1 MGMRAGCLRFLYLFS
16 TEGMST
22 ERRNRQYPQ
31 TGLSIS
37 VGIASTKE
45 RSTWLEVAVR
55 IVVEKTGSRI
65 RGFFARM
72 IPQNS
77 QCEASPS
84 SQAFEKANIMAVS
97 EDGQLKLQ
105 VANIRPQESGL
116 GFARLGPAAL
126 HQLGVQEGQILEITG
141 KRHTAALAM
150 RAYGEDEGL
159 NIIRLDGLQRVNA
172 GASSGDY
179 VEVRKADVRPAT
191 KVVLAP
197 AQKNLRLQGSGDAL
211 KRSFQHRPMT
221 SGDVVST
228 SAQQRVNGRDAGDM
242 VRNMLDLPAYGLQE
256 IRLVVVSTQPR
267 GIVQMTEETVVELRP
282 QFEEP
287 KEARRADV
295 TYDDIG
301 GLGNS
306 VDQVREMVE
315 LPLRHPE
322 LFQRL
327 GIDPPKGVLLHGPP
341 GTGKTL
347 LARAV
352 ANETEAHFFHI
363 AGPEIMGSR
372 YGESEERLRQVF
384 HEAAQNAPSIIF
396 IDEIDSIA
404 PKREQVTG
412 EVERR
417 IVAQLLTLMDGLEPR
432 QNIVVIGATN
442 RRDAIDEALRR
453 PGRFDRE
460 IVIGVPDQKGRREVL
475 AIHTRGMPLSDDIDL
490 DEIARTTYGF
500 VGADLGALAR
510 EAAMDSLRRVLP
522 DINLREGIPPEVIEK
537 LSVCQDDFLS
547 AMKRIQPS
555 ALREIMIQ
563 APDVRWSDIGGLDE
577 AQMRLREGVELPLRS
592 PQSFKRIG
600 IRPAKGFLLFGPPG
614 TGKTLLAKAVARE
627 AEANFVATKSSD
639 LLSKWYGES
648 EQQVSR
654 LFERARQVAPT
665 VIFIDEIDSLAP
677 ARGGG
682 FGEPAVTERVVNTL
696 LAEMDGLED
705 MRGVVVMAATNRPN
719 LLDPALLRPGRF
731 DELVYV
737 PVPDGGGRRKIL
749 ASTPRRCR
757 SLEMSILTI
766 WPNGRNASPV
776 PIWKTSAG
784 APV

>member
-1 MGMRAGCLRFLYLFS
+1 
-16 TEGMST
+16 MS
-22 ERRNRQYPQ
+22 
-31 TGLSIS
+31 
-37 VGIASTKE
+37 VA
-45 RSTWLEVAVR
+45 LEHEVR
-55 IVVEKTGSRI
+55 
-65 RGFFARM
+65 
-72 IPQNS
+72 
-77 QCEASPS
+77 
-84 SQAFEKANIMAVS
+84 
-97 EDGQLKLQ
+97 LQ
-105 VANIRPQESGL
+105 VANTRPQDAG
-116 GFARLGPAAL
+116 GAIARLTTASMSKI
-126 HQLGVQEGQILEITG
+126 GVREGDIVEIIG
-141 KRHTAALAM
+141 KRHTAAIAM
-150 RAYGEDEGL
+150 LPYPEDDGL
-159 NIIRLDGLQRVNA
+159 NIVRLDGLQRVNA
-172 GASSGDY
+172 GAASGDH
-179 VEVRKADVRPAT
+179 VELRKAEVKAAS

-197 AQKNLRLQGSGDAL
+197 AQKNMRLQGSGEAL
-211 KRSFQHRPMT
+211 QRTFLRRPMLA
-221 SGDVVST
+221 GDIVST
-228 SAQQRVNGRDAGDM
+228 SVQQRVNSPDPQGSELIRGL
-242 VRNMLDLPAYGLQE
+242 LDLPAYGLQE

-267 GIVQMTEETVVELRP
+267 GIVQIAENTVIELRP

-301 GLGNS
+301 GLGSS
-306 VDQVREMVE
+306 VEQVREMVE

-327 GIDPPKGVLLHGPP
+327 GIDPPKGVLLYGPP

-352 ANETEAHFFHI
+352 ANETEAQFYHI

-384 HEAAQNAPSIIF
+384 QEAAQNAPSIIF

-404 PKREQVTG
+404 PKRENVTG

-460 IVIGVPDQKGRREVL
+460 IVIGVPDQRGRREVL
-475 AIHTRGMPLSDDIDL
+475 AIHTRGMPLDSNVDL
-490 DEIARTTYGF
+490 EETARVTYGF
-500 VGADLGALAR
+500 VGADLGALVR
-510 EAAMDSLRRVLP
+510 EAAMDALRRILP
-522 DINLREGIPPEVIEK
+522 NFNLREGIPADVLEK
-537 LSVCQDDFLS
+537 LTVTQDDFQS

-563 APDVRWSDIGGLDE
+563 APNVRWEDVGGLDD
-577 AQMRLREGVELPLRS
+577 AQRKLREGIELPLKS
-592 PQSFKRIG
+592 PQSFQRMG

-614 TGKTLLAKAVARE
+614 TGKTMLAKAVARE

-648 EQQVSR
+648 EQQISR

-682 FGEPAVTERVVNTL
+682 LGEPAVTERVVNTL

-705 MRGVVVMAATNRPN
+705 MKGVVVMAATNRPN

-737 PVPDGGGRRKIL
+737 PVPGLAGRLKIL
-749 ASTPRRCR
+749 AIHTKNMPLGSDVDLRDLADRTERFTGADLEDLTRRAGLISLRESIEAATVQKAHFDQALKEVRPSVTPEVE
-757 SLEMSILTI
+757 LEYEEMLRTLRQEN
-766 WPNGRNASPV
+766 PQGKQYGFTPLHQ
-776 PIWKTSAG
+776 KTE
-784 APV
+784 